1 MEPHQITITKL
12 RQALDRNENKS
23 TYMGITFEKSYLQNN
38 NFVTLEL
45 SFIGNTRCKNGVLI
59 DMIEDIELKRKYS
72 KTQNI
77 IYI

>member
-1 MEPHQITITKL
+1 
-12 RQALDRNENKS
+12 
-23 TYMGITFEKSYLQNN
+23 MGITFEKSYLQNN